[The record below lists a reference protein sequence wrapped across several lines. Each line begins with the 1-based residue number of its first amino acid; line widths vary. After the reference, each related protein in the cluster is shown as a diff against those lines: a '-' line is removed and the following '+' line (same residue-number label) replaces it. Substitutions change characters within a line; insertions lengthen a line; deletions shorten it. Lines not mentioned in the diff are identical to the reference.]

1 MRRAAN
7 LAGRIVAASSS
18 SSGSSA
24 GGSPLVWAAQLRD
37 IPEVIA
43 ARPDLRAAMRAL
55 LAAHE
60 IPVKV
65 TEGGDR
71 RARRKAI
78 LGAVFDGALSLDDA
92 IAQTERQLAPA
103 DSPHHANNRVFA
115 NGWARRLVHTHTSVM
130 YCWAV
135 LETLLAAGQARCFV
149 PRSPAEAATSACSR
163 LLAGRAH
170 DARVLRDR
178 LVQCYVEK
186 QTMRVPLVPN
196 HPHCTH
202 VVAPISAHG

>member
-1 MRRAAN
+1 VAESPPPTAA
-7 LAGRIVAASSS
+7 
-18 SSGSSA
+18 
-24 GGSPLVWAAQLRD
+24 LVWAAQFHD
-37 IPEVIA
+37 IPETIA

-60 IPVKV
+60 LPGKL

-71 RARRKAI
+71 GARRIAI
-78 LGAVFDGALSLDDA
+78 LDALFDGQLTLDGA
-92 IAQTERQLAPA
+92 IAEAERQLARA
-103 DSPHHANNRVFA
+103 DSPHHASNLVFA
-115 NGWARRLVHTHTSVM
+115 RGWARRLVHTHTSVL

-135 LETLLAAGQARCFV
+135 LEALLAAGQPRCFV
-149 PRSPAEAATSACSR
+149 PRSASEAPTSACSR
-163 LLAGRAH
+163 LLAGHDH

-186 QTMRVPLVPN
+186 QAMQVPLVPN

-202 VVAPISAHG
+202 VVAPSSAPG